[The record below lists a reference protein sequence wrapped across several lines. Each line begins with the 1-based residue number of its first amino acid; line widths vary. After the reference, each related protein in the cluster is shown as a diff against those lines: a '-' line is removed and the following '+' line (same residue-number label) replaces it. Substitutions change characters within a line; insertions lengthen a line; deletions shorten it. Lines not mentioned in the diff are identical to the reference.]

1 MASSCKK
8 GYYFCNSSQKCKRI
22 PRGHKVQSDG
32 ELVREYVSDW
42 RSDLQELAPS
52 QQGLSTLAD
61 RKKIQKGF
69 DNLPQFMPKTTT
81 TTKNGKTSTS
91 STMVSREAEAKRQ
104 LSKVGKIRGVKVEL
118 DSDGHVP
125 NAGKFAADISTQEL
139 KKVKP
144 NSKIS
149 GSDLKRVKKY
159 ASDGRLERDINSAN
173 AGSWQFR
180 ANIAADEVNKGTQ
193 DARTK
198 ANKNKGKLRIG
209 VTNNEEL
216 QGGVSVEPYTKDT
229 KFLEVE
235 TVDIIKPKALN
246 ASDWRSELE
255 VVNEGWKFV
264 NPNKGRNDYGLPK
277 GLKGGG
283 IKDAGSDP
291 VDVMKKMIL
300 GDRAKKTVDPKKNE
314 VISASYETALNDLVV
329 EILKYDIEDLHN
341 IGFSYEE
348 IAEYYDVKDEVV
360 NLNEGVVGTGLNIL
374 KAVAPKIR
382 TYVANR
388 AVKDS
393 KTVVNWAR
401 KPGNWKALNKNID
414 KVTLPVGKALKE
426 LPARTYAAGRN
437 FRKAVDA
444 TYNAG
449 KALRG
454 ATTNALSSA
463 RKNLLPA
470 AKGRLKNVTDVGTR
484 FSNFVDKAYSSLE
497 KNVGQKLINRGRQDI
512 AIRNLDKA
520 KINKTKEIFAKVKKL
535 EKKGDVAGD
544 VIDVT
549 KTTKYKKPG
558 DPWNWFPKKS
568 QPQKGIPKQSVD
580 RTNKSLNPAGG
591 ALTAIKDKGS
601 ALVSKVRNFFSKKGT
616 KQLTGTKTPNKLSG
630 TNIKGSLPS
639 GSSKVTKQ
647 PYSAKREYTK
657 RWMAYNKAADATLKA
672 DKASAIARTSAAGL
686 LGLTAGGKVG
696 QEIGKKLNNKK
707 VDVSSQ
713 SQVSPPSLEQP
724 KVEIPKVEKNTVV
737 PKNKTISNTEKKKV
751 DPKKNPVVSKV
762 VDTYHT
768 GRKNTKSKDVD
779 QWGRSKQYTA
789 KDGTVVDRSNV
800 FTKAAFDLGPNIKKG
815 EKIGVVGHGTRKRYD
830 LEAKKRKNV
839 KEGAAVLARVG
850 SKLPW
855 NKIIGAAMTGI
866 GASGMIRQSKKDDID
881 ITPKGDIPADIKQ
894 EMDTDKKWKELS
906 PNENLGPKLQKNER
920 SKRFKKALEGIGKP
934 RSKTSSADKSADAEL
949 DVRLNQVR
957 DAERNK
963 EFDDEVAKG
972 GLKNLRKGVKIRKI
986 EKGQKN
992 ESFSDWRSEIKIS

>member
-91 STMVSREAEAKRQ
+91 STMVSREAETKRQ
-104 LSKVGKIRGVKVEL
+104 LDKVGPVAGVKVKI
-118 DSDGHVP
+118 DSDGNVP
-125 NAGKFAADISTQEL
+125 DGGAFAKAQMSKAL
-139 KKVKP
+139 NNVKP
-144 NSKIS
+144 NSKFSASNIETA
-149 GSDLKRVKKY
+149 KRFNQNNT
-159 ASDGRLERDINSAN
+159 ERMVNSATP
-173 AGSWQFR
+173 GTWQFR
-180 ANIAADEVNKGTQ
+180 ADIATDEINQATQ
-193 DARTK
+193 GARTK
-198 ANKNKGKLRIG
+198 ANKNKGRIRNV

-246 ASDWRSELE
+246 ASDWRSELVQIDE
-255 VVNEGWKFV
+255 KYKYLRGG
-264 NPNKGRNDYGLPK
+264 NPKNLAAPKNKDIKHGVTGIDYTLMVKND
-277 GLKGGG
+277 
-283 IKDAGSDP
+283 
-291 VDVMKKMIL
+291 KK
-300 GDRAKKTVDPKKNE
+300 KETV
-314 VISASYETALNDLVV
+314 SASYEAALNDLVV

-348 IAEYYDVKDEVV
+348 IAEYYDVNDEIV
-360 NLNEGVVGTGLNIL
+360 NLNEGVVGAGLKIL

-426 LPARTYAAGRN
+426 LPARTYAAGKN

-463 RKNLLPA
+463 KKNLLPA
-470 AKGRLKNVTDVGTR
+470 AKGRLKNVTDAGTR

-568 QPQKGIPKQSVD
+568 QPQKGIPKPPVD

-591 ALTAIKDKGS
+591 ALSAIKDKGS
-601 ALVSKVRNFFSKKGT
+601 ALVAKVRNFFSKKGT
-616 KQLTGTKTPNKLSG
+616 KQLTGTKTPQKLSG

-639 GSSKVTKQ
+639 GSSKVTK
-647 PYSAKREYTK
+647 PYSSKRELAK
-657 RWMAYNKAADATLKA
+657 GWMAYQKSAQKTLNK
-672 DKASAIARTSAAGL
+672 DKAIK
-686 LGLTAGGKVG
+686 TA
-696 QEIGKKLNNKK
+696 
-707 VDVSSQ
+707 
-713 SQVSPPSLEQP
+713 
-724 KVEIPKVEKNTVV
+724 
-737 PKNKTISNTEKKKV
+737 
-751 DPKKNPVVSKV
+751 KV
-762 VDTYHT
+762 V
-768 GRKNTKSKDVD
+768 GSGLV
-779 QWGRSKQYTA
+779 GGA
-789 KDGTVVDRSNV
+789 
-800 FTKAAFDLGPNIKKG
+800 LGYKTG
-815 EKIGVVGHGTRKRYD
+815 EKIGKATWSKSKASGYVVDMPGYD
-830 LEAKKRKNV
+830 PSDKQSPETIKKINDLTYKQMQKDK
-839 KEGAAVLARVG
+839 KEGPSQGDSSTINGKKVSITHSSVYGKTPKKETSKTAKSKGATKWVG
-850 SKLPW
+850 VNSTWVDRHGNVIAPRMK
-855 NKIIGAAMTGI
+855 KTTK
-866 GASGMIRQSKKDDID
+866 SKKGIL
-881 ITPKGDIPADIKQ
+881 TPLEQ
-894 EMDTDKKWKELS
+894 EL
-906 PNENLGPKLQKNER
+906 EN
-920 SKRFKKALEGIGKP
+920 
-934 RSKTSSADKSADAEL
+934 
-949 DVRLNQVR
+949 
-957 DAERNK
+957 
-963 EFDDEVAKG
+963 
-972 GLKNLRKGVKIRKI
+972 
-986 EKGQKN
+986 
-992 ESFSDWRSEIKIS
+992 

>member
-91 STMVSREAEAKRQ
+91 STMVSREAETKRQ
-104 LSKVGKIRGVKVEL
+104 LDKVGPVAGVKVKM
-118 DSDGHVP
+118 DSDGNVP
-125 NAGKFAADISTQEL
+125 DGGAFAKAQMSKAL
-139 KKVKP
+139 NNVKP
-144 NSKIS
+144 NSKFSASNIETA
-149 GSDLKRVKKY
+149 KRFNQNNT
-159 ASDGRLERDINSAN
+159 ERMVNSATP
-173 AGSWQFR
+173 GTWQFR
-180 ANIAADEVNKGTQ
+180 ADIATDEINQATQ
-193 DARTK
+193 GARTK
-198 ANKNKGKLRIG
+198 ANKNKGRIRNV

-246 ASDWRSELE
+246 ASNWRSDLE
-255 VVNEGWKFV
+255 IVNEGWKFV
-264 NPNKGRNDYGLPK
+264 DPNKGRNDYGLPK

-314 VISASYETALNDLVV
+314 VISASYEAALNDLVV
-329 EILKYDIEDLHN
+329 EVLKYDIEDLHN
-341 IGFSYEE
+341 SGFSYEE
-348 IAEYYDVKDEVV
+348 IAEYYDVKDEVLSEAPAPLV
-360 NLNEGVVGTGLNIL
+360 SAGVKIL
-374 KAVAPKIR
+374 QKVAPKVTKFI
-382 TYVANR
+382 ANR

-393 KTVVNWAR
+393 KKVVNWAR

-426 LPARTYAAGRN
+426 LPARTYAAGKN

-463 RKNLLPA
+463 KKNLLPA
-470 AKGRLKNVTDVGTR
+470 AKGGLKNVTDAGTR
-484 FSNFVDKAYSSLE
+484 FSNFVDKAYSALE
-497 KNVGQKLINRGRQDI
+497 KGTKKLGQRIGDKARQDT

-568 QPQKGIPKQSVD
+568 QPQKGIPKPSVD

-591 ALTAIKDKGS
+591 ALSAIKDKGS
-601 ALVSKVRNFFSKKGT
+601 ALVAKVRNFFSKKGT
-616 KQLTGTKTPNKLSG
+616 KQLTGTKTPNQLSG
-630 TNIKGSLPS
+630 TNVKGSLPS
-639 GSSKVTKQ
+639 GSSKGTKQ
-647 PYSAKREYTK
+647 PYSSKRELAK
-657 RWMAYNKAADATLKA
+657 DWMAYQKSAQKTLNKEKGINTAKVVG
-672 DKASAIARTSAAGL
+672 SGL
-686 LGLTAGGKVG
+686 VGGALGYKTG
-696 QEIGKKLNNKK
+696 QEIGKWSDSKAKGYVVDMPGYDPSDKQSPETIKKINDLTYKQMQKDKEKGPSQGDSSTINGKK
-707 VDVSSQ
+707 VSITHSSVYGKETPKKETPKTTKPKGKTKWVGVN
-713 SQVSPPSLEQP
+713 STWTDRHGNVIAPRMKKTTKPKKGILTPLEQ
-724 KVEIPKVEKNTVV
+724 E
-737 PKNKTISNTEKKKV
+737 
-751 DPKKNPVVSKV
+751 
-762 VDTYHT
+762 
-768 GRKNTKSKDVD
+768 
-779 QWGRSKQYTA
+779 
-789 KDGTVVDRSNV
+789 
-800 FTKAAFDLGPNIKKG
+800 
-815 EKIGVVGHGTRKRYD
+815 
-830 LEAKKRKNV
+830 LE
-839 KEGAAVLARVG
+839 
-850 SKLPW
+850 
-855 NKIIGAAMTGI
+855 
-866 GASGMIRQSKKDDID
+866 D
-881 ITPKGDIPADIKQ
+881 
-894 EMDTDKKWKELS
+894 
-906 PNENLGPKLQKNER
+906 
-920 SKRFKKALEGIGKP
+920 
-934 RSKTSSADKSADAEL
+934 
-949 DVRLNQVR
+949 
-957 DAERNK
+957 
-963 EFDDEVAKG
+963 
-972 GLKNLRKGVKIRKI
+972 
-986 EKGQKN
+986 
-992 ESFSDWRSEIKIS
+992 